1 MAVSRSNR
9 KSTEDNMNF
18 NFNKSYYV
26 MGGALFLLGACT
38 GNLDFE
44 DVGKMKSKGTAFHSA
59 LQKEYVDLA
68 LSTC

>member
-1 MAVSRSNR
+1 MTVSRSNR
-9 KSTEDNMNF
+9 KSTEDNM

-59 LQKEYVDLA
+59 LQKE
-68 LSTC
+68 

>member
-1 MAVSRSNR
+1 M
-9 KSTEDNMNF
+9 

-59 LQKEYVDLA
+59 LQKE
-68 LSTC
+68 